1 MKSLLEIR
9 RALREILLVSVLCLL
24 SLAAG
29 AGALVLAEFGGPVW
43 VFAVLLA
50 WLLTF
55 GLPTLVAVLLLAWFW
70 PGPSFQAYL
79 LSAVLLALLFQWS
92 AVFGFRW
99 GITRRRISPR

>member
-1 MKSLLEIR
+1 M
-9 RALREILLVSVLCLL
+9 RAVWYDESGDANVLQVGEM
-24 SLAAG
+24 SDPEPG